1 MSERLPV
8 EYVLPLRW
16 SDDAG
21 LEELSRYLRTLA
33 AWVDVTVVD
42 GSDSTRFDVHHREW
56 PFVRH
61 IPPGGPG
68 ANGKARGA
76 VTGIRESRH
85 ERMVIADD
93 DVRYDRP
100 VLERL
105 TRLLDDADF
114 VRPQNIFRPAP
125 WHARWDTGRTLL
137 NRALGG
143 DFSGTV
149 ALRRSAMRGRGYDTD
164 VLFENLELERTVRA
178 RGGRVLVARDVYV
191 TRRPPEVGKFLEQR
205 VRQAYDDFAQPVRL
219 VRELLILPVAVVAAR
234 RGGLRALLAGAA
246 AVIALAEAGRRR
258 DGGSRVFPATAALWA
273 PLWVAERGVTVW
285 MALLQRA
292 RGGVTYRDGR
302 LRRAAT
308 SMRRL
313 RRENR

>member
-1 MSERLPV
+1 
-8 EYVLPLRW
+8 
-16 SDDAG
+16 
-21 LEELSRYLRTLA
+21 
-33 AWVDVTVVD
+33 
-42 GSDSTRFDVHHREW
+42 
-56 PFVRH
+56 
-61 IPPGGPG
+61 
-68 ANGKARGA
+68 
-76 VTGIRESRH
+76 
-85 ERMVIADD
+85 
-93 DVRYDRP
+93 
-100 VLERL
+100 
-105 TRLLDDADF
+105 
-114 VRPQNIFRPAP
+114 
-125 WHARWDTGRTLL
+125 
-137 NRALGG
+137 
-143 DFSGTV
+143 V

-191 TRRPPEVGKFLEQR
+191 TRRPPEVEKFLEQR

-273 PLWVAERGVTVW
+273 PLWLAERGVTVW
-285 MALLQRA
+285 MALLQRG